1 MQHWPLQDA
10 KNRLSSL
17 IKACLNHGPQIVTKR
32 GKETAVLLSIEEYR
46 RLARPQDD
54 LIDFFQHSPL
64 KDFDL
69 DLERSKEL
77 PREIEL

>member
-1 MQHWPLQDA
+1 MQHWPIQNA
-10 KNRLSSL
+10 KNCFSSL
-17 IKACLNHGPQIVTKR
+17 VKACLNQGPQIVTKR
-32 GKETAVLLSIEEYR
+32 GKEAAVLLSIEEYR
-46 RLARPQDD
+46 RLVRSQDE

-69 DLERSKEL
+69 DLERSKEP